1 MSDQISEKKNQVLL
15 QVFLDRRTHDSLVE
29 FCKKNGFDLS
39 IGFVKAAER
48 GMRFFRAV
56 YYREIKQDYLL
67 LKKQAE
73 EYESD
78 NKVLKQLVE
87 ENQVFRQMR
96 DGHHCKVEA

>member
-1 MSDQISEKKNQVLL
+1 MSDQISEKRNQVLL

-48 GMRFFRAV
+48 GMRFFRAI

-73 EYESD
+73 EYEND
-78 NKVLKQLVE
+78 NKTLRKLEE
-87 ENQVFRQMR
+87 ENRIFRQMR
-96 DGHHCKVEA
+96 DGHRCRVEA